1 MYNKTLQNLLPIATV
16 TSAGGAINYESSNL
30 VQALMVQVNFL
41 WSPRFG
47 QGKLFSVMLF
57 NQRLRKSVSEKKEF
71 QLNLGTLSP
80 VAFPSGSDGTPVEA
94 NLWNL
99 KASLTNQPDKDG
111 GLGMPRLLCPSES

>member
-1 MYNKTLQNLLPIATV
+1 MDWVGIGWMDGSP
-16 TSAGGAINYESSNL
+16 GGRGYRAPY
-30 VQALMVQVNFL
+30 VA
-41 WSPRFG
+41 
-47 QGKLFSVMLF
+47 
-57 NQRLRKSVSEKKEF
+57 KKEF
-71 QLNLGTLSP
+71 QLHLRTLSP